1 MLKLYVYSYIKQ
13 IVKWEEWKVLKWV
26 IAMLIKIYIIKYIC
40 IPILNGET
48 YKAIIQNKA
57 DFIILFDRI
66 LISLVLFFVIFTWH
80 HR

>member
-13 IVKWEEWKVLKWV
+13 IFKWEEWKVLKWV

>member
-1 MLKLYVYSYIKQ
+1 MRGMESFKMGHSYANK
-13 IVKWEEWKVLKWV
+13 
-26 IAMLIKIYIIKYIC
+26 KIYIIKYIC

-48 YKAIIQNKA
+48 YKAIFQNKA
-57 DFIILFDRI
+57 DFIISFDRI

>member
-57 DFIILFDRI
+57 DFIISFDRI